1 LKLGKF
7 YIQSYYPEV
16 IHSKVFISTDE
27 TSTENVLKSLQ
38 TFASVSG
45 RVGLTTPRDAFITAL
60 CKASLPPHYTLTVL
74 NASSPGTV
82 TSRGNHLIIL
92 RHLISPNNFTL
103 TAINPVVAQSR
114 QPITESYSQHMVN
127 TGGNANA
134 NIETEF
140 RQHLIVAVGSP
151 LPTPSQPAGSQQG
164 PVVLTAKNL
173 QCMRAIL
180 SVAHCHGAVLGSAW
194 HMVLTTLQV
203 HAFICSQN
211 LEWSIKFRFSFLF
224 ICVTST

>member
-1 LKLGKF
+1 
-7 YIQSYYPEV
+7 V
-16 IHSKVFISTDE
+16 
-27 TSTENVLKSLQ
+27 
-38 TFASVSG
+38 
-45 RVGLTTPRDAFITAL
+45 TTMN
-60 CKASLPPHYTLTVL
+60 S
-74 NASSPGTV
+74 
-82 TSRGNHLIIL
+82 
-92 RHLISPNNFTL
+92 
-103 TAINPVVAQSR
+103 VVAQSR
-114 QPITESYSQHMVN
+114 QPSTESYGQHMSN

-151 LPTPSQPAGSQQG
+151 LPTPSQPAGCQQG

-203 HAFICSQN
+203 CV
-211 LEWSIKFRFSFLF
+211 LMFSK
-224 ICVTST
+224 C

>member
-1 LKLGKF
+1 MV
-7 YIQSYYPEV
+7 Q
-16 IHSKVFISTDE
+16 
-27 TSTENVLKSLQ
+27 
-38 TFASVSG
+38 
-45 RVGLTTPRDAFITAL
+45 
-60 CKASLPPHYTLTVL
+60 
-74 NASSPGTV
+74 
-82 TSRGNHLIIL
+82 
-92 RHLISPNNFTL
+92 
-103 TAINPVVAQSR
+103 VVAQPR
-114 QPITESYSQHMVN
+114 QQNTESYSQHIGN
-127 TGGNANA
+127 AGGNTNA

-203 HAFICSQN
+203 SVY
-211 LEWSIKFRFSFLF
+211 FLPLNF
-224 ICVTST
+224 